1 MKTVANALI
10 RTKFKRQVGLLR
22 SNGFKRYSIR
32 KVKDRKLICKSW
44 RIRRSLEKKQK
55 RTFISQT
62 FFLPMNYGLRALNL

>member
-44 RIRRSLEKKQK
+44 RIRR
-55 RTFISQT
+55 TV
-62 FFLPMNYGLRALNL
+62 